1 MKPAATNTA
10 RLRSTAQAAL
20 AAGLLAIVSSGL
32 TGCRAASQVQNAQG
46 VRQFQQ
52 GQYQA
57 AIQRFQKAVA
67 SDPNNANSYY
77 NLASAYHRLG
87 DLNHRQEDLVQ
98 AENYY
103 NQCLDHDQ
111 NHRDCYRALA
121 VMLVEEH
128 RSQEALRL
136 LEIWANHNPTSSAPK
151 VELARL
157 YQEFGQRDA
166 ARAQLLE
173 ALSVNPYDS
182 QASAALG
189 RLYEED
195 GNQSQ
200 ALVNYQR
207 SLGQNSFQP
216 ELAARADSIR
226 TAMGTNSTVPPA
238 PGSPRMV
245 GAGSQPLY

>member
-1 MKPAATNTA
+1 MKPATTPTGRKN
-10 RLRSTAQAAL
+10 LAAL
-20 AAGLLAIVSSGL
+20 AALLLALSASAV
-32 TGCRAASQVQNAQG
+32 TGCKAVSQAQNAQG

-87 DLNHRQEDLVQ
+87 DLNHRQEDLAQ

-103 NQCLDHDQ
+103 HQCLDHDQ
-111 NHRDCYRALA
+111 NHRDCYRAFA
-121 VMLVEEH
+121 VLLVEEH
-128 RSQEALRL
+128 RSEEGLRL
-136 LEIWANHNPTSSAPK
+136 LEAWSLRSPSSSAPK

-157 YQEFGQRDA
+157 YREFGQRDA
-166 ARAQLLE
+166 AREQLLE

-189 RLYEED
+189 QLYEEQ
-195 GNQSQ
+195 GNQAQ

-207 SLGQNSFQP
+207 SLGQNNFQP
-216 ELAARADSIR
+216 ELAARANSIR
-226 TAMGTNSTVPPA
+226 SAMGTNTIVPPDPA
-238 PGSPRMV
+238 TGTRMV
-245 GAGSQPLY
+245 GSGSPPLR

>member
-1 MKPAATNTA
+1 M
-10 RLRSTAQAAL
+10 RSTAQAAL

>member
-1 MKPAATNTA
+1 MKHASIHTGPIGLA
-10 RLRSTAQAAL
+10 AAL
-20 AAGLLAIVSSGL
+20 LAAFLLGGVS
-32 TGCRAASQVQNAQG
+32 GCKAVSQAQNAQG

-87 DLNHRQEDLVQ
+87 DLNHRPEDLQQ
-98 AENYY
+98 AEAYY

-121 VMLVEEH
+121 VLLVEEH
-128 RSQEALRL
+128 RSEEGLRL
-136 LEIWANHNPTSSAPK
+136 LEGWANKNPTSSAPK

-166 ARAQLLE
+166 AREQLLE
-173 ALSVNPYDS
+173 ALSVNPYDH

-189 RLYEED
+189 QMYEEQ
-195 GNQSQ
+195 GNQAQ

-216 ELAARADSIR
+216 ELAARANNIR
-226 TAMGTNSTVPPA
+226 SAMGTNTIVPP
-238 PGSPRMV
+238 PVDPNGTRVVGSGSP
-245 GAGSQPLY
+245 PLR

>member
-1 MKPAATNTA
+1 MKPAATNTGPVQ
-10 RLRSTAQAAL
+10 SAAK
-20 AAGLLAIVSSGL
+20 AAVAACLLAILASGAGGCKAVSQ
-32 TGCRAASQVQNAQG
+32 AQNAQG

-103 NQCLDHDQ
+103 NECLDHDK

-121 VMLVEEH
+121 VLLVEEH
-128 RSQEALRL
+128 RSEEALRL
-136 LEIWANHNPTSSAPK
+136 LEIWANHNPASSPPK

-157 YQEFGQRDA
+157 YQEFG
-166 ARAQLLE
+166 
-173 ALSVNPYDS
+173 
-182 QASAALG
+182 
-189 RLYEED
+189 
-195 GNQSQ
+195 
-200 ALVNYQR
+200 
-207 SLGQNSFQP
+207 
-216 ELAARADSIR
+216 
-226 TAMGTNSTVPPA
+226 
-238 PGSPRMV
+238 
-245 GAGSQPLY
+245 